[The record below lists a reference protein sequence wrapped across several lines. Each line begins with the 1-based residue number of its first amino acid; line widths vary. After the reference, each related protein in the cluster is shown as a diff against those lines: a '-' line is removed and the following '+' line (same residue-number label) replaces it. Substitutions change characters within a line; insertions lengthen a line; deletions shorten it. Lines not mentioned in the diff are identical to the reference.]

1 MTKRIFVVDDE
12 RAWEDYY
19 RRVLKGYALDF
30 FHDGVAAIAEMDA
43 VRPDLVVLDILLTG
57 PTGFALLNEMRSYPE
72 LADVPVVIVSSV
84 ALTKMPVEQYGITR
98 VFDKSTMLPR
108 DLRACVEKEL
118 GNVA

>member
-1 MTKRIFVVDDE
+1 
-12 RAWEDYY
+12 
-19 RRVLKGYALDF
+19 
-30 FHDGVAAIAEMDA
+30 
-43 VRPDLVVLDILLTG
+43 
-57 PTGFALLNEMRSYPE
+57 MRSYPE